1 MSSGPRRRA
10 KVCDGGACVHSQGGA
25 EGGAKV
31 RFCEGILRCTQ
42 PNGYSLMSVVSVSRV
57 LVVRL
62 VVRRE
67 I

>member
-25 EGGAKV
+25 KV

-42 PNGYSLMSVVSVSRV
+42 PNGYSLILSPRYES
-57 LVVRL
+57 
-62 VVRRE
+62 
-67 I
+67 